1 VFTGV
6 VLLLVETDEVEE
18 PVDETIEAVVM
29 VEEVVGAEL
38 DEMVLE
44 VETDTELD
52 VEIELAVE
60 VELVDGRTEEELEVV
75 PCWALACIAK
85 VMYPPT
91 SLQNVRYEAWI
102 PVVLG
107 ENTNGTTREAPAAK
121 LDPTAGKFGDVYP
134 FPTVDP
140 LTLT

>member
-75 PCWALACIAK
+75 PC
-85 VMYPPT
+85 
-91 SLQNVRYEAWI
+91 
-102 PVVLG
+102 
-107 ENTNGTTREAPAAK
+107 
-121 LDPTAGKFGDVYP
+121 
-134 FPTVDP
+134 
-140 LTLT
+140 